1 MKNSLSIFN
10 SVVVFMIFPFSF
22 RSLSARKR
30 SVNGRWL
37 KHEKQNNIKLVID
50 CKSLRLAEG
59 RDTFSSL
66 TYLVLVVSGGWSS
79 WGAWCECTKTCGRGS
94 QYRKRSCTKP
104 GGTGCVGPSRE
115 YKSCMIKQCNLG
127 E

>member
-1 MKNSLSIFN
+1 M
-10 SVVVFMIFPFSF
+10 
-22 RSLSARKR
+22 
-30 SVNGRWL
+30 
-37 KHEKQNNIKLVID
+37 D
-50 CKSLRLAEG
+50 CKSLRLAG
-59 RDTFSSL
+59 ARDTFSSL
-66 TYLVLVVSGGWSS
+66 TYLVLVESGGWSS

-94 QYRKRSCTKP
+94 QYRKRSCTKL

>member
-10 SVVVFMIFPFSF
+10 SVVVFMIFPFLF
-22 RSLSARKR
+22 GPYPPEKDP
-30 SVNGRWL
+30 VNGRWL

-50 CKSLRLAEG
+50 CKSLRLAGG

-79 WGAWCECTKTCGRGS
+79 WRAWCECTKTCGRGS